1 MTERKP
7 RVLLV
12 DSVSG
17 AMRRNREVLV
27 RAGFQVE
34 CRRDGVSAL
43 ADVGEFTP
51 DAVAVATELSTGLS
65 GLETLRYLKRR
76 YPQLTV
82 VALVGRGDESTAA
95 EAMRLG
101 AYSFLG
107 RPCDPG
113 ELASILCQA
122 VNIGSAER
130 EGREQCLASASAEL
144 VGGSAAMLKVREL
157 VADVAPTLVTV
168 LLLGETG
175 TGKELVAKAI
185 HSASARSGGRFVA
198 VNCAAIPET
207 LIEAELFGHVR
218 GAFTGAERD
227 RVGKLMSAS
236 GGTLLLDEVGELPMQ
251 VQPKLLR
258 FLEDGCVTPL
268 GSDQPLEVDVR
279 FVAATHRDLKSDV
292 EAGRFREDLYY
303 RLNVVPI
310 ELPPLRDRPE
320 DVMELV
326 RHLLPRL
333 CARHGKIVNT
343 IEPPVLNWLAVQE
356 WPGNVRELENALER
370 LVVFCRDGILRLR
383 EEQAEDSLILPFQDE
398 KQRVVEEFERAYLH
412 HALAACQGRVGEVA
426 RRTGI
431 SQRQL
436 YNLLQKYGLG
446 KSCGKPS

>member
-1 MTERKP
+1 MTERTP

-12 DSVSG
+12 DSDSG
-17 AMRRNREVLV
+17 AVRRNREVLV

-34 CRRDGVSAL
+34 CRRDGASAL
-43 ADVGEFTP
+43 ADVGELTP
-51 DAVAVATELSTGLS
+51 DAVAVAMELITGLS

-76 YPQLTV
+76 YPQLAV
-82 VALVGRGDESTAA
+82 VALVSRGDESTAA

-107 RPCDPG
+107 RPCDAN

-122 VNIGSAER
+122 VNTGAFER
-130 EGREQCLASASAEL
+130 AGREQCLASTRAEL
-144 VGGSAAMLKVREL
+144 VGGSAAMVKVREL

-185 HSASARSGGRFVA
+185 HLASARNRGRFVA

-207 LIEAELFGHVR
+207 LIEAELFGHLR

-227 RVGKLMSAS
+227 RGGKVLSAS
-236 GGTLLLDEVGELPMQ
+236 GGTLLLDEIGELPMQ

-258 FLEDGCVTPL
+258 FLEDGRVTPL

-279 FVAATHRDLKSDV
+279 FVAATHRDLKSEV

-303 RLNVVPI
+303 RLKVVPI

-326 RHLLPRL
+326 RYLLPRL
-333 CARHGKIVNT
+333 CSRHGKIVNT
-343 IEPPVLNWLAVQE
+343 IEPSVLNWLAVQE

-370 LVVFCRDGILRLR
+370 FVVFCRDGVLRLC
-383 EEQAEDSLILPFQDE
+383 EEQAQDSLILPFQDE
-398 KQRVVEEFERAYLH
+398 KHRVIDAFERSYLR
-412 HALAACQGRVGEVA
+412 HALAACEGRVG
-426 RRTGI
+426 
-431 SQRQL
+431 
-436 YNLLQKYGLG
+436 
-446 KSCGKPS
+446 